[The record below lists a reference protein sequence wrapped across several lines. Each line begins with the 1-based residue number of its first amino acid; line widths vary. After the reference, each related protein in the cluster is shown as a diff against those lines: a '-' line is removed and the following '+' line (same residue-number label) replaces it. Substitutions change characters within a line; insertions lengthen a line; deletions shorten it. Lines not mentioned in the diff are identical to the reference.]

1 MFCHIIG
8 YPLKNPRSVKI
19 WSNFFKKKN
28 LNIKML
34 PFEVKAKFFH
44 KSILGLKKNKNFLAS
59 AITMPFKEKAVR
71 YIRYGNKLSEFSK
84 SINLIVKN
92 KRGDCIGYNTDVEG
106 ALSSIKGVKIK
117 NKIIIFGFGGTGK
130 PLFNVLLKKYKKKK
144 FLIISKKKLIDLKNI
159 DNVDVKK
166 KLNPEELKNADLFI
180 NCSPLGS
187 NLKKSFLK
195 KSPLS
200 ENHLKNSNK
209 KILIFDIVYSPANTR
224 LSNLCKK
231 KDIKYLNGIKMN
243 TIQAKKALTY
253 VLKAKDSLK

>member
-19 WSNFFKKKN
+19 WSNFFKKKK
-28 LNIKML
+28 LNIKMSPL
-34 PFEVKAKFFH
+34 EVRPKFFH
-44 KSILGLKKNKNFLAS
+44 KSILKLKKNKNFLGC
-59 AITMPFKEKAVR
+59 AITMPFKEKAKK
-71 YIRYGNKLSEFSK
+71 YISYGNKLSEFSK

-92 KRGDCIGYNTDVEG
+92 KSGKCFGYNTDIEG
-106 ALSSIKGVKIK
+106 ALGTIKSVKIK

-130 PLFNVLLKKYKKKK
+130 PLFNVLFRKYKNKD
-144 FLIISKKKLIDLKNI
+144 FLIISKKKLLKLKKI
-159 DNVDVKK
+159 KNVKVKK
-166 KLNPEELKNADLFI
+166 KLKIEELKTTDLFI

-200 ENHLKNSNK
+200 ENHIRTANK
-209 KILIFDIVYSPANTR
+209 KITIFDIIYSPINTR
-224 LSNLCKK
+224 LSNMCKK
-231 KDIKYLNGIKMN
+231 NNIKYLNGITMN

-253 VLKAKDSLK
+253 ILKTKNY